1 MVKENLPRVPETFSH
16 RGEKKVKLYG
26 NFARLNGNA
35 NESKFCLQKTGI
47 ARRSPEKSRQPPKLG
62 EKRFMKTYVLK
73 TLFIV
78 IAACG
83 IMFVTS
89 ENADAQR
96 RRGGLNRNQVD
107 RIIRQVEQRTDAF
120 VSIFN
125 RSLDNSRLDGT
136 RREDRLNERAR
147 DLESA
152 TDELRREFDRN
163 DSLQENRNE
172 VQKCLRIASGI
183 NNVIRRRNLG
193 GATEQTWSQVRREL
207 NALARVYNLQGLG

>member
-1 MVKENLPRVPETFSH
+1 M
-16 RGEKKVKLYG
+16 
-26 NFARLNGNA
+26 
-35 NESKFCLQKTGI
+35 
-47 ARRSPEKSRQPPKLG
+47 KS
-62 EKRFMKTYVLK
+62 YVLK

-120 VSIFN
+120 VSIFD
-125 RSLDNSRLDGT
+125 RSLDNSRLNGT
-136 RREDRLNERAR
+136 KREDRLNERAR

-172 VQKCLRIASGI
+172 VQNCLRIASGI

-193 GATEQTWSQVRREL
+193 GATEQTWAQVRREL